1 MEGQA
6 QDVDR
11 QREQSARATPA
22 VDKGHRAVG
31 GDHATIHCV
40 RGSHTVHV
48 AAKKADR
55 LGEYRSKR
63 DPQRTPEPSGGDAA
77 ADGAGDVAAMEQVQA
92 RFVVQEHHATRLH
105 WDLRLEHDGVA
116 TSWAIP
122 NGIPEDPKENRLAV
136 RTEDHPLE
144 YLEFEGDI
152 PKGEY
157 GAGKMRIW
165 DRGAYDTHKFDDD
178 KVEITFH
185 GERLRGRYGL
195 FPLKKRKGEPAG
207 KDWMIHRMD
216 PAEDPTREPMPPR
229 ITPMLAKSTKQLP
242 PDDEFWAYE
251 IKWDGVR
258 AIAYSEPGRI
268 RLESRNHNDISH
280 SYPELKAFNRALSSH
295 RAIVDGEIVAFD
307 DNGRPSF
314 GRLQSRMH
322 ISSEAAARRR
332 VKDCPVAYVVFDLLW
347 LDGHSLM
354 DLPYQE
360 RRARLQELE
369 LQGPHWQTP
378 DHVVGSGAAVL
389 EASRANGLEGVIAKR
404 LDSPYLPGR
413 RSPCWLKVKNVQR
426 EDVVIGGWTPGEG
439 GRANRIGALLVGVPD
454 DGGLRY
460 AGRVGSGFTDDVLAE
475 LTRVLEPREDSPFA
489 PSAVKFPR
497 GTTWVQ
503 PTRIAEVE
511 FSEWTTD
518 GVMRHPSYKGL
529 REEAPPSAFLDAG
542 TPVRDGVEVRV
553 GGRTLKVTN
562 LDKVLYP
569 KAGFTKR
576 DVIDYYVAIA
586 PAILPHLEGR
596 PLTRVRFPNGVE
608 GKSFFEKNCPSH
620 RPDWVATAS
629 VPLSEKI
636 VEFCLCN
643 ELPTLVWLSNLA
655 ALELHTQLHRAEN
668 LSCPTMM
675 VFDLDPGPPAT
686 IVECCRVGLWLQ
698 GMFENLGLQAFAKT
712 SGSKGLQVYVPL
724 NSPGVTYEQTK
735 GFALAV
741 AELLESSE
749 PKLVV
754 SRMKKE
760 LRQGKVFIDYSQN
773 DEHKTTVCVYSLR
786 ARDRPTVSTPV
797 TWEEVRSCLHSG
809 DPNTLVFSARHVV
822 QRFAEDGD
830 LYAPVLSIVQ
840 EIPSLG

>member
-1 MEGQA
+1 
-6 QDVDR
+6 
-11 QREQSARATPA
+11 
-22 VDKGHRAVG
+22 
-31 GDHATIHCV
+31 
-40 RGSHTVHV
+40 VHV
-48 AAKKADR
+48 PAEKADR
-55 LGEYRSKR
+55 LSEYRGKR
-63 DPQRTPEPSGGDAA
+63 DPERTPEPSGGD
-77 ADGAGDVAAMEQVQA
+77 GAGVDGDGD

-105 WDLRLEHDGVA
+105 WDLRLEHAGVA
-116 TSWAIP
+116 ASWAIP

-165 DRGAYDTHKFDDD
+165 DRGTYETHKFDDE
-178 KVEITFH
+178 KVEVTFH

-195 FPLKKRKGEPAG
+195 FPLKKRKGEPPG

-229 ITPMLAKSTKQLP
+229 ITPMLAKPAKGLP
-242 PDDEFWAYE
+242 PDDEQWAYE

-268 RLESRNHNDISH
+268 RFESRNHNDISH
-280 SYPELKAFNRALSSH
+280 SYPELKALNRPLSSH
-295 RAIVDGEIVAFD
+295 RAILDGEIVAFD
-307 DNGRPSF
+307 ENGRPSF
-314 GRLQSRMH
+314 GRLQGRMH

-332 VKDCPVAYVVFDLLW
+332 VKDTPVVYVVFDLLW

-354 DLPYQE
+354 DLPYAQRRE
-360 RRARLQELE
+360 RLRELE
-369 LQGPHWQTP
+369 LQGRHWQTP

-389 EASRANGLEGVIAKR
+389 EASRASGLEGVLAKR

-413 RSPCWLKVKNVQR
+413 RSPCWLKVKNVLR
-426 EDVVIGGWTPGEG
+426 EDVVVGGWLVGEG
-439 GRANRIGALLVGVPD
+439 KRRDRIGALLVGVPE
-454 DGGLRY
+454 GGRLRY
-460 AGRVGSGFTDDVLAE
+460 AGRVGTGFTDAE
-475 LTRVLEPREDSPFA
+475 LTRLAKVLEERPDSPFGGE
-489 PSAVKFPR
+489 PQPPRDAVF
-497 GTTWVQ
+497 VQ
-503 PTRIAEVE
+503 PTRVAEVE
-511 FSEWTTD
+511 FSEWTSD
-518 GVMRHPSYKGL
+518 GILRHASYKGL

-553 GGRTLKVTN
+553 GERALKVTN

-586 PAILPHLEGR
+586 PAILPHLENR

-620 RPDWVATAS
+620 RPEWVATVP
-629 VPLSEKI
+629 VPLSQKV

-643 ELPTLVWLSNLA
+643 ELPTLVWLANLA
-655 ALELHTQLHRAEN
+655 ALELHTQLHRAEA
-668 LSCPTMM
+668 LSEPTMM

-698 GMFENLGLQAFAKT
+698 GKFENLGLQAFAKT

-724 NSPGVTYEQTK
+724 NAPGVTYEQTK

-741 AELLESSE
+741 AELLEASE

-760 LRQGKVFIDYSQN
+760 LRKGKVFIDYSQN

-786 ARDRPTVSTPV
+786 AREWPTVSTPV
-797 TWEEVRSCLHSG
+797 TWEEVRECLEAG
-809 DPNTLVFSARHVV
+809 DPTRLVFDARQVLERV
-822 QRFAEDGD
+822 AEHGD
-830 LYAPVLSIVQ
+830 LYAPVLSLVQ